1 MILMKIYLLQ
11 GILPENTVFP
21 VQWRNL
27 TLLPITNLLVNDVF
41 EFQMH
46 ARGKSSSLY
55 GCTIKAQRE
64 RNHVLLCSKCP
75 ILNTVGACGVLAE
88 IS

>member
-1 MILMKIYLLQ
+1 MMLMKIHLLQ

-27 TLLPITNLLVNDVF
+27 TLLPIIRFLVNDRS

-46 ARGKSSSLY
+46 A
-55 GCTIKAQRE
+55 
-64 RNHVLLCSKCP
+64 
-75 ILNTVGACGVLAE
+75 
-88 IS
+88 